1 MCIALTNNL
10 FPQANNAMHLGRH
23 HALLVHHNESLRPG
37 DGKRS
42 AYRQALSARYD

>member
-1 MCIALTNNL
+1 MS
-10 FPQANNAMHLGRH
+10 PQANNAMHMGRH

-42 AYRQALSARYD
+42 KDEWKAHK